1 MSKLYVTSQAHTPL
15 DGVRQALDRA
25 KRATS
30 DITDADL
37 GPVELLHLFDQIE
50 DMLEQLE
57 QQDVDVRVERAQFES
72 VQRQLDRRKGKFLR
86 CVGQALAEE
95 RSRIEPA
102 RSHWWWYLDQAAG
115 KQRRRRLRRVAAGTV
130 AVIVVLVAAWL
141 AYQEFLAPPP
151 EVGQA
156 YRRMEAGKAHL
167 AEGDIRG
174 ALEAY
179 TAATALTPDDPEPW
193 LWKGVLHDQLGEQAG
208 AREAFA
214 IAERLYET
222 SFDFML
228 NRGRVYLQSG
238 NVEKAR
244 ADAQAAIEEN
254 PTLGWGYYLRA
265 GVAVREGDQQAA
277 LADLEQAIELAQERG
292 NGSLEAMA
300 ITQRAQL
307 IQMGSIPTPD

>member
-15 DGVRQALDRA
+15 DGVRQALHRA

-50 DMLEQLE
+50 DTLEQLE

-86 CVGQALAEE
+86 CVGQALARE

-167 AEGDIRG
+167 AEGDVRG

-222 SFDFML
+222 WFDFML

-238 NVEKAR
+238 DVEKAE
-244 ADAQAAIEEN
+244 ADAQAAIEED
-254 PTLGWGYYLRA
+254 PTSGWGYYLRA